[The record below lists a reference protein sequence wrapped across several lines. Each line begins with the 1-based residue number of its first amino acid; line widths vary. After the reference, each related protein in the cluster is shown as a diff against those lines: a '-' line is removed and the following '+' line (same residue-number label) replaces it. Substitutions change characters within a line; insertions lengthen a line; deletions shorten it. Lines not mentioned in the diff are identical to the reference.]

1 MLPHRLRRLMTLTL
15 TLLFW
20 PIIAEAGS
28 SKAKPPAEPST
39 PSQEFLA
46 VIRKHDPHKTLV
58 VDAKPGTLPEQLI
71 IVVPNQ
77 FHRLHYQERL
87 QAAQALW
94 QMWVKIVRP
103 KQPDHARIK
112 LVDLLGNEVGG
123 SRALGGSLIWVQ
135 ER

>member
-1 MLPHRLRRLMTLTL
+1 MVWKHVNLT
-15 TLLFW
+15 
-20 PIIAEAGS
+20 
-28 SKAKPPAEPST
+28 T
-39 PSQEFLA
+39 P
-46 VIRKHDPHKTLV
+46 
-58 VDAKPGTLPEQLI
+58 
-71 IVVPNQ
+71 
-77 FHRLHYQERL
+77 QERL